1 MYYKGTTL
9 RGQKVMTINNRGQAG
24 HGKAISIGGT
34 VTWLLDSY
42 QGSELRGREGGGERK
57 LYYGAKRVTAE
68 IGQTCKRW
76 RIL

>member
-1 MYYKGTTL
+1 
-9 RGQKVMTINNRGQAG
+9 MTINNRGQAG
-24 HGKAISIGGT
+24 HGKAISIGVT

-42 QGSELRGREGGGERK
+42 QGSELWGREGGGERK
-57 LYYGAKRVTAE
+57 LYYGAKRVTAQ

>member
-9 RGQKVMTINNRGQAG
+9 RCQKVMTINNRGQAG

-42 QGSELRGREGGGERK
+42 QGSEL
-57 LYYGAKRVTAE
+57 
-68 IGQTCKRW
+68 
-76 RIL
+76 